1 MKRKNLRLK
10 NILCLLLA
18 FLLAVSAGFPVMAEE
33 GEGYEEDYE
42 EDSGEEE
49 ETEYIPEE
57 YYDPIESND
66 IKDWPQGEAVQAAA
80 AVVMDLDTNALLYS
94 KNAYA
99 KMYPASITKIM
110 TAMLALEKG
119 NLEEEI
125 TFSEIVY
132 DIEADSS
139 HAGIQPGEKMTL
151 RDALEGLMLESAN
164 DIANGLAEHF
174 CGSIS
179 AFADEMNAKAEALGC
194 VNTHFVNP
202 HGLHNENHY
211 TCAYDMALIAQAAY
225 ESQEFRNLVS
235 DTLYT
240 CPETNMTEEERYFLN
255 HHKMIQQESDYYVD
269 WCTGGKTGFTSDA
282 WNTLVT
288 YGEKNGMRLV
298 CVLLHENGAGRAYL
312 ETTDLINYGF
322 NQFEQIEPGGGMDYP
337 SFYEAM
343 KLNYLGLAEELFQV
357 DSLKRPTM
365 EVTKGGLVTLPKEM
379 SADKLTGKV
388 TNVENMTADIS
399 YLYGDWLVGSGSMT
413 LAPLDLD
420 VTLCFEK
427 KLDIQAVTTP
437 TSARKALN
445 EIEATALTVIENT
458 KDVFQRSLESGSRF
472 IEENTLLVVCVGS
485 FLLLVLVILMIIL
498 ICRCT
503 RESRILRR
511 RRLEEKERLR
521 MEEEIEKKTTEEIEN
536 ELRAAMEQEQ
546 QRRQREAARKEEE
559 RIQEE
564 KLHETERILEE
575 INQKQ
580 ADE

>member
-1 MKRKNLRLK
+1 MRRKNLRLK
-10 NILCLLLA
+10 NILCLLMA
-18 FLLAVSAGFPVMAEE
+18 FLLAVSTGVPVMAEE
-33 GEGYEEDYE
+33 GEGYEEDYG

-66 IKDWPQGEAVQAAA
+66 LKDWPQGQAVQAAS

-94 KNAYA
+94 KNAYE

-125 TFSEIVY
+125 EFSEIVY
-132 DIEADSS
+132 DIESDSS
-139 HAGIQPGEKMTL
+139 HAGIQPGEKMDL

-174 CGSIS
+174 CGSLS
-179 AFADEMNAKAEALGC
+179 AFADEMNAKAEELGC
-194 VNTHFVNP
+194 VNTHFTNP

-225 ESQEFRNLVS
+225 KIPEFRELAS

-240 CPETNMTEEERYFLN
+240 CSETNLTEEKRYFVN
-255 HHKMIQQESDYYVD
+255 HHKMIQQESDYYAD

-312 ETTDLINYGF
+312 ETTDLMNYGF
-322 NQFEQIEPGGGMDYP
+322 DQFEQIKPDEGKRYP
-337 SFYEAM
+337 TFYEAM
-343 KLNYLGLAEELFQV
+343 KLNYLGLVEELFQA
-357 DSLKRPTM
+357 DALKRSTM
-365 EVTKGGLVTLPKEM
+365 EIAKAGLVTLPRGMGAE
-379 SADKLTGKV
+379 KLSGKV
-388 TNVENMTADIS
+388 TNVENTTADIS
-399 YLYGDWLVGSGSMT
+399 YLYEEWPVGSEELTVT
-413 LAPLDLD
+413 LPEWDSP
-420 VTLCFEK
+420 LCFEK
-427 KLDIQAVTTP
+427 KLDMQAMAAP
-437 TSARKALN
+437 TSSRKALN
-445 EIEATALTVIENT
+445 EIETTALTVMENT
-458 KDVFQRSLESGSRF
+458 KDVFQKILDSSSRF
-472 IEENTLLVVCVGS
+472 IEENTLLVVCIGS
-485 FLLLVLVILMIIL
+485 LLLLVLVIFIIIL

-503 RESRILRR
+503 RESRLLRR
-511 RRLEEKERLR
+511 RRQEEKERLR
-521 MEEEIEKKTTEEIEN
+521 IEEEIEKKTTEEIEI

-575 INQKQ
+575 INRK
-580 ADE
+580 E